1 MLQKCFL
8 KQNMIHDI
16 DFLKRTMNDVPSILN
31 MNKRLLI
38 NLKSRHLLI
47 IWL

>member
-1 MLQKCFL
+1 
-8 KQNMIHDI
+8 MIHDI

-31 MNKRLLI
+31 MNERLLI
-38 NLKSRHLLI
+38 NLKSRHPLI